1 MINNTNSSFFVC
13 FGFFNI
19 FLVTSLKIM
28 LGPTYKYTYK
38 KKKNTSRSYSALL
51 LTFINIVSSEEYKNT
66 KKRKNIYI
74 SSWISLM

>member
-38 KKKNTSRSYSALL
+38 KKKHKQVIFCFATH
-51 LTFINIVSSEEYKNT
+51 IYKYCLI
-66 KKRKNIYI
+66 RRI
-74 SSWISLM
+74 